1 MQLHTFRP
9 FPALFVIG
17 REAIISESDF
27 SHSFS
32 LQLFLSAGSIAVS
45 FPASTD
51 IPLLLDDAELS
62 RNHRQTL
69 PGSSP
74 VFSNGIDS
82 NGLRRLYTQARRVQD
97 MAVQDDWE
105 FFLDNLRTGSEQ
117 LPILMEDPESRLGWR
132 LLTKSDV
139 NTLRQILDHQTSE
152 SDAVRVNFQS
162 L

>member
-1 MQLHTFRP
+1 
-9 FPALFVIG
+9 
-17 REAIISESDF
+17 
-27 SHSFS
+27 
-32 LQLFLSAGSIAVS
+32 
-45 FPASTD
+45 
-51 IPLLLDDAELS
+51 
-62 RNHRQTL
+62 
-69 PGSSP
+69 
-74 VFSNGIDS
+74 
-82 NGLRRLYTQARRVQD
+82 